1 MTPPSTY
8 VDPCVNGSY
17 HQRYSAERGVSAM
30 TVKADRT
37 YTISQL
43 AREFEVTPRALRFYE
58 DKGLLTPR
66 REGMN
71 RVYSHR
77 DRGKLQLI
85 LRGKR
90 VGLSL
95 IEIKEILDLYKVDQ
109 RAQAQTALKKLQGP
123 RRRARSAARRRRSRH
138 RDAARLYRPSS
149 KISSPSPPRR
159 PRWPTR
165 ARSNKKPRSVSKT
178 RIERQ

>member
-1 MTPPSTY
+1 MTAKT
-8 VDPCVNGSY
+8 
-17 HQRYSAERGVSAM
+17 
-30 TVKADRT
+30 DRT

-77 DRGKLQLI
+77 DRARLQLI

-95 IEIKEILDLYKVDQ
+95 IEIKEILDLYSVDQ
-109 RAQAQTALKKLQGP
+109 RAQAQITLKRYKARVVALEAQ
-123 RRRARSAARRRRSRH
+123 REDV
-138 RDAARLYRPSS
+138 DAAIEMLHGYIGQLDDFLSKPAAPAAMANARAFEQEAKKRLED
-149 KISSPSPPRR
+149 
-159 PRWPTR
+159 
-165 ARSNKKPRSVSKT
+165 AH
-178 RIERQ
+178 

>member
-1 MTPPSTY
+1 MSN
-8 VDPCVNGSY
+8 V
-17 HQRYSAERGVSAM
+17 
-30 TVKADRT
+30 DRT

-66 REGMN
+66 REGLN
-71 RVYSHR
+71 RVYSYR
-77 DRGKLQLI
+77 DRGRLQLI

-109 RAQAQTALKKLQGP
+109 RAQAQTALKKYKHRIVELERQREDVDAAIQTLQIGIRQIEQFLAKP
-123 RRRARSAARRRRSRH
+123 AAPAAVGAAR
-138 RDAARLYRPSS
+138 AFEEEAKKRLES
-149 KISSPSPPRR
+149 
-159 PRWPTR
+159 TH
-165 ARSNKKPRSVSKT
+165 
-178 RIERQ
+178 

>member
-1 MTPPSTY
+1 MTKT
-8 VDPCVNGSY
+8 
-17 HQRYSAERGVSAM
+17 E
-30 TVKADRT
+30 RT

-66 REGMN
+66 RDGMN

-77 DRGKLQLI
+77 DRARLQLI

-109 RAQAQTALKKLQGP
+109 RAQAQTALKKYK
-123 RRRARSAARRRRSRH
+123 ARVVALEAQREDI
-138 RDAARLYRPSS
+138 DAAIETLTDSITKLEEVLAKPAAPAAMANARAFEQEAKKRLEE
-149 KISSPSPPRR
+149 
-159 PRWPTR
+159 
-165 ARSNKKPRSVSKT
+165 AH
-178 RIERQ
+178 

>member
-1 MTPPSTY
+1 MTSNT
-8 VDPCVNGSY
+8 
-17 HQRYSAERGVSAM
+17 
-30 TVKADRT
+30 DRT

-58 DKGLLTPR
+58 DKGLLSPR
-66 REGMN
+66 RDGMN

-77 DRGKLQLI
+77 DRGRLQMI

-109 RAQAQTALKKLQGP
+109 RAQAQTMLKRFKARVVALEAQ
-123 RRRARSAARRRRSRH
+123 REDV
-138 RDAARLYRPSS
+138 DAAIEMLHEYMGKIEGFLAKPAAPAAMANARAFEQEAKKRLED
-149 KISSPSPPRR
+149 
-159 PRWPTR
+159 
-165 ARSNKKPRSVSKT
+165 AH
-178 RIERQ
+178 

>member
-1 MTPPSTY
+1 MSPT
-8 VDPCVNGSY
+8 
-17 HQRYSAERGVSAM
+17 
-30 TVKADRT
+30 DRT

-66 REGMN
+66 RDGMN

-77 DRGKLQLI
+77 DRARLQLI

-109 RAQAQTALKKLQGP
+109 RAQAQTALKKYQQRVIALEAQ
-123 RRRARSAARRRRSRH
+123 REDI
-138 RDAARLYRPSS
+138 DAAIETLTDSIAKLQEFLAKPAPPAAIANARAFEAEAKKRLED
-149 KISSPSPPRR
+149 
-159 PRWPTR
+159 
-165 ARSNKKPRSVSKT
+165 AH
-178 RIERQ
+178 

>member
-1 MTPPSTY
+1 MTK
-8 VDPCVNGSY
+8 
-17 HQRYSAERGVSAM
+17 AE
-30 TVKADRT
+30 RT

-43 AREFEVTPRALRFYE
+43 AREFGVTPRALRFYE

-66 REGMN
+66 RDGMN

-77 DRGKLQLI
+77 DRARLQLI

-109 RAQAQTALKKLQGP
+109 RAQAQTALKKYK
-123 RRRARSAARRRRSRH
+123 ARIVALEAQREDIDAAIETLNSSIALLEKFLAKPAAPAAMGAAR
-138 RDAARLYRPSS
+138 AFEAEAKKRLEE
-149 KISSPSPPRR
+149 
-159 PRWPTR
+159 
-165 ARSNKKPRSVSKT
+165 VH
-178 RIERQ
+178 

>member
-1 MTPPSTY
+1 MTAP
-8 VDPCVNGSY
+8 
-17 HQRYSAERGVSAM
+17 
-30 TVKADRT
+30 KADRT

-66 REGMN
+66 RDGMN

-77 DRGKLQLI
+77 DRGRLQLI

-109 RAQAQTALKKLQGP
+109 RAQAQTTLKKYKQRIVALEAQ
-123 RRRARSAARRRRSRH
+123 REDV
-138 RDAARLYRPSS
+138 DAAIEILHEGVTKLEEFLAKPAAPAALANARAFEAEAKKRLED
-149 KISSPSPPRR
+149 
-159 PRWPTR
+159 
-165 ARSNKKPRSVSKT
+165 AH
-178 RIERQ
+178 

>member
-1 MTPPSTY
+1 MQHT
-8 VDPCVNGSY
+8 
-17 HQRYSAERGVSAM
+17 
-30 TVKADRT
+30 DRT

-66 REGMN
+66 RDGLN

-77 DRGKLQLI
+77 DRARLQMI

-109 RAQAQTALKKLQGP
+109 RAQAQTMLKSFKSRVVALEAQ
-123 RRRARSAARRRRSRH
+123 REDV
-138 RDAARLYRPSS
+138 DAAIDMLHGYIGQIEEFLAKPAAPAAMANARAFEQEAKKRLED
-149 KISSPSPPRR
+149 
-159 PRWPTR
+159 
-165 ARSNKKPRSVSKT
+165 AH
-178 RIERQ
+178 

>member
-1 MTPPSTY
+1 MPT
-8 VDPCVNGSY
+8 
-17 HQRYSAERGVSAM
+17 
-30 TVKADRT
+30 DRT

-58 DKGLLTPR
+58 DKGLLMPR
-66 REGMN
+66 RDGMN

-77 DRGKLQLI
+77 DRAKLQLI

-109 RAQAQTALKKLQGP
+109 RAQAQTALKKYK
-123 RRRARSAARRRRSRH
+123 ARIIALEAQREDVDAAIEILADSIKQLEVFLSKPAAPAAVGAARAFEAEAKKRLE
-138 RDAARLYRPSS
+138 DAH
-149 KISSPSPPRR
+149 
-159 PRWPTR
+159 
-165 ARSNKKPRSVSKT
+165 
-178 RIERQ
+178 

>member
-1 MTPPSTY
+1 MTAK
-8 VDPCVNGSY
+8 
-17 HQRYSAERGVSAM
+17 AE
-30 TVKADRT
+30 RT

-58 DKGLLTPR
+58 DKGLLMPR
-66 REGMN
+66 RDGMN

-77 DRGKLQLI
+77 DRAKLQLI

-109 RAQAQTALKKLQGP
+109 RAQAQTALKKYKQRIVALETQREDVEAAIEILRGGIQKLEEFLAKPAPPAAVANARAFEAEAKKRLQ
-123 RRRARSAARRRRSRH
+123 
-138 RDAARLYRPSS
+138 DAH
-149 KISSPSPPRR
+149 
-159 PRWPTR
+159 
-165 ARSNKKPRSVSKT
+165 
-178 RIERQ
+178 

>member
-1 MTPPSTY
+1 MPT
-8 VDPCVNGSY
+8 
-17 HQRYSAERGVSAM
+17 E
-30 TVKADRT
+30 RT

-66 REGMN
+66 RDGMN

-77 DRGKLQLI
+77 DRARLQLI

-109 RAQAQTALKKLQGP
+109 RAQAQTALKKYK
-123 RRRARSAARRRRSRH
+123 ARIIALEAQREDVDAAIEILTGSIKQLETFLSKPAAPAALGAARGF
-138 RDAARLYRPSS
+138 DAEAKKRLED
-149 KISSPSPPRR
+149 
-159 PRWPTR
+159 
-165 ARSNKKPRSVSKT
+165 AH
-178 RIERQ
+178 

>member
-1 MTPPSTY
+1 MSPI
-8 VDPCVNGSY
+8 
-17 HQRYSAERGVSAM
+17 
-30 TVKADRT
+30 DRT

-66 REGMN
+66 RDGMN

-77 DRGKLQLI
+77 DRGRLQMI

-95 IEIKEILDLYKVDQ
+95 IEIKEILDLYKIDQ
-109 RAQAQTALKKLQGP
+109 RAQAQTMLKRFKARVVALEAQ
-123 RRRARSAARRRRSRH
+123 REDV
-138 RDAARLYRPSS
+138 DAAIEMLHGYIGGIEEFLAKPAAPAAIANARAFEAEAKKRLED
-149 KISSPSPPRR
+149 
-159 PRWPTR
+159 
-165 ARSNKKPRSVSKT
+165 AH
-178 RIERQ
+178 